1 MLAHVIAESSAG
13 GLMDRAIESLLEKF
27 LNRVLERYSPEKI
40 LLFGSYASDDAGP
53 DSDIDLLIVMD
64 TEGSSRQKANEI
76 DLLMSDRSVPMD
88 FLVLTPE
95 QYERQKNLIGTLVYE
110 AEREGKVIY
119 ERAA

>member
-1 MLAHVIAESSAG
+1 
-13 GLMDRAIESLLEKF
+13 MDRAIESLLEKF